1 MMFSSTPRTVESA
14 TRSFEERDSSYSVT
28 PASYSTFGRGIP
40 PCMPADASSATT
52 AGQSTA
58 TTAGPS
64 TSYFSDITNIYKD

>member
-14 TRSFEERDSSYSVT
+14 TRSFQERDSSYSMT
-28 PASYSTFGRGIP
+28 PASYSTFGRGMT
-40 PCMPADASSATT
+40 PCMPADAA
-52 AGQSTA
+52 A

>member
-14 TRSFEERDSSYSVT
+14 TRSFEGRDSSYSVT
-28 PASYSTFGRGIP
+28 PASYSIFGRGIP
-40 PCMPADASSATT
+40 PCMPADASAS
-52 AGQSTA
+52 